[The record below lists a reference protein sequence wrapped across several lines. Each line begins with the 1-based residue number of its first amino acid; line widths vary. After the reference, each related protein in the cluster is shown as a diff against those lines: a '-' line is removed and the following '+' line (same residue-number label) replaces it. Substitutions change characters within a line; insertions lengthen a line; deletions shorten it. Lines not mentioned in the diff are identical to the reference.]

1 MRRSAPKYFSGK
13 NLGLGLALAPVLAIL
28 FILIFATLPG
38 SAQETGLE
46 TRYAL
51 IIFTDEADLY
61 EFGRKLGG
69 PGSMVSRTNP
79 NVRAHIKE
87 SVDRIVFRVKALLD
101 MHPDGLKFTIVL
113 HSTEKG
119 LNDAYKGLGAIAD
132 PPIAFYS
139 HKSRTIH
146 MGLQSVSDGVFAH
159 EVAHAVINFY
169 FTVPPPAQMQE
180 ILAQYV
186 DRHLNEN

>member
-1 MRRSAPKYFSGK
+1 MRRRASKHSLVK
-13 NLGLGLALAPVLAIL
+13 NIGLGFVLAPALAVL
-28 FILIFATLPG
+28 FILLVAILPG

-46 TRYAL
+46 TRYAT
-51 IIFTDEADLY
+51 IVFADEADLY

-69 PGSMVSRTNP
+69 PGSVVSRTNP

-101 MHPDGLKFTIVL
+101 MHPDAMKFTIVL
-113 HSTEKG
+113 HPTEKG
-119 LNDAYKGLGAIAD
+119 LGDVYKGLGAIAD
-132 PPIAFYS
+132 PPIAFYT

-146 MGLQSVSDGVFAH
+146 MGLQNASDGVFAH

-169 FTVPPPAQMQE
+169 FTVPPPAQVQE

>member
-1 MRRSAPKYFSGK
+1 MRRRLSSPS
-13 NLGLGLALAPVLAIL
+13 LPGLVLAPFIALISIL
-28 FILIFATLPG
+28 LVSIPPG
-38 SAQETGLE
+38 SAQEAGLE
-46 TRYAL
+46 TRYAVVL
-51 IIFTDEADLY
+51 FDDDADLF

-69 PGSMVSRTNP
+69 PGSFASRNNP
-79 NVRAHIKE
+79 NLRNHVKE

-101 MHPDGLKFTIVL
+101 MHPEPMKFTIVL
-113 HSTEKG
+113 HPTEKG
-119 LNDAYKGLGAIAD
+119 LKDAYKALGAIAD

-146 MGLQSVSDGVFAH
+146 MGLQEATDGVFAH

-169 FTVPPPAQMQE
+169 FKVPPPAQVQE

-186 DRHLNEN
+186 DKHLREN

>member
-1 MRRSAPKYFSGK
+1 MRRRAPNYSLEK
-13 NLGLGLALAPVLAIL
+13 NIGLGFALAPALAIL
-28 FILIFATLPG
+28 FILIFAILPV

-51 IIFTDEADLY
+51 IVFTDEADLY
-61 EFGRKLGG
+61 EFGKKLGG
-69 PGSMVSRTNP
+69 PGSMVSRANP
-79 NVRAHIKE
+79 NVRAHVKE

-101 MHPDGLKFTIVL
+101 MHPDAMKFTIVL

-119 LNDAYKGLGAIAD
+119 LNDAYRGLGAIAD

-146 MGLQSVSDGVFAH
+146 MILQDASDGVFAH

>member
-1 MRRSAPKYFSGK
+1 MRRSAYKYFSGK
-13 NLGLGLALAPVLAIL
+13 NIGLGLVLAPVLAIL
-28 FILIFATLPG
+28 FIIIFAILPG
-38 SAQETGLE
+38 SAQEPGLE
-46 TRYAL
+46 TRYAM

-79 NVRAHIKE
+79 NVRAHVKE

-101 MHPDGLKFTIVL
+101 MHPDALKFTIVL
-113 HSTEKG
+113 HPTEKG
-119 LNDAYKGLGAIAD
+119 LNDAYKGLGAVAD

-146 MGLQSVSDGVFAH
+146 IGLQNASDGVFAH

-169 FTVPPPAQMQE
+169 FIVPPPAQMQE
-180 ILAQYV
+180 ILSQYV

>member
-1 MRRSAPKYFSGK
+1 MRRSASNHSSEKTI
-13 NLGLGLALAPVLAIL
+13 GLGLVLAPALAFL
-28 FILIFATLPG
+28 FIIIFATLPG
-38 SAQETGLE
+38 SAQENGLE

-51 IIFTDEADLY
+51 IVFTDEADLF

-69 PGSMVSRTNP
+69 PGSVVSRTNP
-79 NVRAHIKE
+79 NARAHVKE

-101 MHPDGLKFTIVL
+101 MHPDAMKFTIVL
-113 HSTEKG
+113 HPTEKG
-119 LNDAYKGLGAIAD
+119 LGDAYKGLGAIAD

-146 MGLQSVSDGVFAH
+146 IGLQNASDGVFAH